1 MPYYNNL
8 LNTNFN
14 FPLLRSTVNNKKK
27 NHHDKSREK
36 EGEGKTIIIY
46 AFHSAF
52 VLPFEQGVPHFH
64 FGLESASQVNAPAVR
79 LCGKVLT

>member
-1 MPYYNNL
+1 ML
-8 LNTNFN
+8 IVTNFN

-27 NHHDKSREK
+27 KTPWQIQRE